1 MNSVTLTFSIEIN
14 ARPKTI
20 FEYVSNWEKQSE
32 WILFTKVK
40 LLKGLP
46 NQKDP
51 LLLAI
56 TGVGPFKVKD
66 TMVITDWHPYKRIV
80 VEHTGRVVLGKGV
93 FIIEEISDKVS
104 KFSWQEITPIP
115 LGFIGQIG
123 LVLIRPIMNIA
134 FGKSLKNLKNN
145 ILPVVMHY
153 LIIS

>member
-56 TGVGPFKVKD
+56 TGVGRLRL
-66 TMVITDWHPYKRIV
+66 RIQW
-80 VEHTGRVVLGKGV
+80 L
-93 FIIEEISDKVS
+93 
-104 KFSWQEITPIP
+104 
-115 LGFIGQIG
+115 
-123 LVLIRPIMNIA
+123 
-134 FGKSLKNLKNN
+134 
-145 ILPVVMHY
+145 
-153 LIIS
+153 

>member
-1 MNSVTLTFSIEIN
+1 MKTVTLTFSIEIN
-14 ARPKTI
+14 AKPKTI
-20 FEYVSNWEKQSE
+20 FEYVSTWEKQSE

-56 TGVGPFKVKD
+56 TGVGPVKFKD
-66 TMVITDWHPYKRIV
+66 TMVITNWSPYKLIV

-93 FIIEEISDKVS
+93 FTIEEISDSNS
-104 KFSWQEITPIP
+104 KFTWQEITPIP
-115 LGFIGQIG
+115 FGLVGKIG

-134 FGKSLKNLKNN
+134 FGKSLKKLKNN
-145 ILPVVMHY
+145 IEKSIVT
-153 LIIS
+153 

>member
-1 MNSVTLTFSIEIN
+1 MKTVTLTFSIEID
-14 ARPKTI
+14 AKPKTI

-66 TMVITDWHPYKRIV
+66 TMVITNWSPYKLIV

-93 FIIEEISDKVS
+93 FTIEEISEGKS
-104 KFSWQEITPIP
+104 KFIWQEITPIP
-115 LGFIGQIG
+115 FGLVGKIG

-134 FGKSLKNLKNN
+134 FGKSLKKLKNN
-145 ILPVVMHY
+145 IEKSTLT
-153 LIIS
+153 

>member
-1 MNSVTLTFSIEIN
+1 MNSVTLTFSIKIN

-51 LLLAI
+51 LLLAT
-56 TGVGPFKVKD
+56 TGVGPFNVKD
-66 TMVITDWHPYKRIV
+66 TMVITDWQPYKRIV
-80 VEHTGRVVLGKGV
+80 VEHTGRLVLGKGV
-93 FIIEEISDKVS
+93 FTIEHISDEVS
-104 KFSWQEITPIP
+104 KFTWQEITPIP

-134 FGKSLKNLKNN
+134 FGRSLKNLKNN
-145 ILPVVMHY
+145 IERS
-153 LIIS
+153 IDIT